1 LNQEPDC
8 HVGQSQL
15 FTGSLVN
22 VHESWTWTLFDKG
35 MIQIPEHT

>member
-15 FTGSLVN
+15 FTGSLSLPGI
-22 VHESWTWTLFDKG
+22 HEHSL
-35 MIQIPEHT
+35 